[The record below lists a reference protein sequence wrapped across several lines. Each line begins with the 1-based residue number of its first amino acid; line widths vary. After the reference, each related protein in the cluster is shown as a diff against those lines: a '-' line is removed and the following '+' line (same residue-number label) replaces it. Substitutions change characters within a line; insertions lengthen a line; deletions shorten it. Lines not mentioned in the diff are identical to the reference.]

1 MARKHLTDT
10 LIRDALSKMPPG
22 TPRVEWVDDV
32 PPFVRVRLSPGLAVF
47 SWLGRN
53 PTTRKPERHKLGIL
67 GPTMG
72 IKLAREAAAKLKGAA
87 HEGKDLTKA
96 KRTAKRAADAGRMTI
111 ADMRDAYLARCEAD
125 GKPLAPATQRTYLQV
140 LPWLLG
146 DYMERPVDALD
157 SDTLMQL
164 VTEMGKRRT
173 VLSPHGL
180 KLKRG
185 NKGGATIAV
194 KALAR
199 LCKVHKINDDPT
211 RDLRADK
218 RLPVIGARPG
228 RLGMEESQQLFTWL
242 HWFASQPD
250 VTPYKLR
257 GARMLMVAIVTGW
270 RISTVAA
277 WQWEEIDFTAMT
289 TRLPKNKSGHKQTV
303 PLWPVLAEIF
313 KPLRQKSGPVF
324 AEKWPQEF
332 KRTLPLQV
340 SPHDARKA
348 FAAVML
354 DMSSQAGVH
363 PMAVE
368 LLMQHFNS
376 VTVKN
381 YLMTVP
387 LPDQLRILR
396 PTVAKVSEY
405 YAAKLGDKATLKAME
420 KLAAVRRV
428 EASEY
433 ERDRWAATAAR
444 KRAKAA

>member
-1 MARKHLTDT
+1 
-10 LIRDALSKMPPG
+10 
-22 TPRVEWVDDV
+22 
-32 PPFVRVRLSPGLAVF
+32 
-47 SWLGRN
+47 
-53 PTTRKPERHKLGIL
+53 
-67 GPTMG
+67 
-72 IKLAREAAAKLKGAA
+72 
-87 HEGKDLTKA
+87 
-96 KRTAKRAADAGRMTI
+96 
-111 ADMRDAYLARCEAD
+111 
-125 GKPLAPATQRTYLQV
+125 LAPATQRTYLQV

-146 DYMERPVDALD
+146 DYMDRPIDALD
-157 SDTLMQL
+157 ADTLMQL
-164 VTEMGKRRT
+164 VTDMGKRRT
-173 VLSPHGL
+173 VLSRHGL

-218 RLPVIGARPG
+218 RLPVIGERPG
-228 RLGMEESQQLFTWL
+228 RLGMEESQQLFAWL
-242 HWFASQPD
+242 HWYAAQPD

-289 TRLPKNKSGHKQTV
+289 TQLPKNKSGHKQTL
-303 PLWPVLAEIF
+303 PLWPVLADIF

-324 AEKWPQEF
+324 SESWPQEF

-363 PMAVE
+363 PMAIE
-368 LLMQHFNS
+368 LLMQHFNN
-376 VTVKN
+376 VTVKS
-381 YLMTVP
+381 YLRTVP

-420 KLAAVRRV
+420 KLAAVRRE